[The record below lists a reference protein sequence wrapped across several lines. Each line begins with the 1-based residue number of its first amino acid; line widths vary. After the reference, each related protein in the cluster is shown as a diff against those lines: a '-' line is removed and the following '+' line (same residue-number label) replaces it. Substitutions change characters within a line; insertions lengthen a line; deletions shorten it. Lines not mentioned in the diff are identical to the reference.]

1 MGALRLP
8 RQDLS
13 EGRAQLQGVSVLLR
27 HVFSFVR
34 FWLLSF
40 WIAGF

>member
-8 RQDLS
+8 RQARP
-13 EGRAQLQGVSVLLR
+13 EAQGPQRGVSLLR

-34 FWLLSF
+34 FWFLNFWLS
-40 WIAGF
+40 GF